1 MVTIAFSQLLYPSI
15 GLASLL
21 FFLRAILAFSGE
33 PKPVNWHA
41 WDPFQRKAKQEFY
54 SNARGLIAKG
64 LEKGRSVFR
73 LATNMGTYLIL
84 SDRYAEEIRNDERF
98 SAYDAL
104 VDVILLELPGFETAF
119 QGSLHNHVSPIAIQ
133 ALNKELVHLTRPLS
147 EEASECLRTQWTET
161 SDWQTVSIRETVLAL
176 VAQMTTRALIGPELS
191 RNPDWL
197 EIAISFTT
205 NRAIAVAAIQAWPR
219 FLQPLA
225 HWFLGPCQ
233 TVRRQIQRARGML
246 LPVLREK
253 AGRTNDDDPSASTTA
268 HRDFSTLTFI
278 DQFARGARY
287 DATLAQL
294 RLIAVSVLTTAD
306 LVEKVV
312 ARLVEHPELIPP
324 LREEAISVLTA
335 SPQGIHRSSLLKLT
349 LMESV
354 MKESQRLEPATL
366 ISMFRV
372 AKETVTLQDGT
383 PIPKGTHLAFAN
395 DLRLDATLYPEPEV
409 FDGHRFER
417 MRGDPRT
424 AGLTPFTKTR
434 MSHLAFG
441 HGRHACPGRFLSCD
455 EAKLI
460 LCHMLLKY
468 EIRAP
473 EGGVG
478 GVVVSGMFVQ
488 REPGARMI
496 VRARELE
503 VGLAETLQ

>member
-1 MVTIAFSQLLYPSI
+1 METITMFQLLYPGI

-21 FFLRAILAFSGE
+21 FFLRAILARCGE
-33 PKPVNWHA
+33 PKVVNWHP
-41 WDPFQRKAKQEFY
+41 WDPFQRKAKEEFY
-54 SNARGLIAKG
+54 HNARGLIAKG
-64 LEKGRSVFR
+64 LAKGRSVFR

-104 VDVILLELPGFETAF
+104 VDVILLELRGFETRS
-119 QGSLHNHVSPIAIQ
+119 QNSLHNHVSPIAIQ
-133 ALNKELVHLTRPLS
+133 ALNKELLHMTRPLS
-147 EEASECLRTQWTET
+147 DEASECLRTQWTDAAV
-161 SDWQTVSIRETVLAL
+161 DWHTVPIRETVLAL

-191 RNPDWL
+191 RNPEWL

-219 FLQPLA
+219 FLQPLI

-233 TVRRQIQRARGML
+233 TVRRQIQHADRIL

-253 AGRTNDDDPSASTTA
+253 THRAGERSA
-268 HRDFSTLTFI
+268 DEQEFSTLTFI
-278 DQFARGARY
+278 DQFANGARY
-287 DATLAQL
+287 EATLAQL

-312 ARLVEHPELIPP
+312 ARLVEHPELIQP
-324 LREEAISVLTA
+324 LREEAVAILTA
-335 SPQGIHRSSLLKLT
+335 SPRGIHRTSLPKLT

-372 AKETVTLQDGT
+372 AKELVTLHDGT
-383 PIPKGTHLAFAN
+383 VIPKGTNLAFAN
-395 DLRLDATLYPEPEV
+395 DLRLDATMYPDPEV
-409 FDGHRFER
+409 FDGYRFEK
-417 MRGDPRT
+417 MRSDPKT
-424 AGLTPFTKTR
+424 AGLAPFTKTR

-441 HGRHACPGRFLSCD
+441 HGKHACPGRFLSCD

-478 GVVVSGMFVQ
+478 GVLVRGMFVQ
-488 REPGARMI
+488 LEAGARM
-496 VRARELE
+496 VVKRREIE
-503 VGLAETLQ
+503 TRLAEILQ